1 MKTWDS
7 LKDLLLTHTELT
19 SGGKPF
25 VHHHA
30 AHCETGVTA
39 ALFRDKGLEISEP
52 MIFGIGSGIFFGHLP
67 FVKFVGLPI
76 STYRAQPGAVFR
88 KAAKRLDG
96 KFVTKKYTNAKKG
109 MDELLRVL
117 RSGQI
122 VGLTTNIYWLS
133 YFPDRFRFQFNGHNI
148 VILREIEN
156 GFRVSDPVLDK
167 PVDCRT
173 EDLIRARFARGPLEP
188 HGFMY
193 YPVSVNLHPDLRGA
207 CIKGMLD
214 TCNMMLRIP
223 VPIFGIRGIRF
234 LAKRIIKFEKT
245 QGFEEA
251 CRQLGMIVRMQE
263 EVGTGGA
270 GFRYMYAA
278 FLQEAADLFGSAE
291 LNDLSR
297 DMTAIG
303 DTWRE
308 FAVTAARIIKKRG
321 KQDET
326 FAKAGGLMLICA
338 GREEN
343 LFKNL
348 HEIAGKLKS

>member
-1 MKTWDS
+1 
-7 LKDLLLTHTELT
+7 LTETELT

-52 MIFGIGSGIFFGHLP
+52 MVFGIGSGIFFGHLP

-88 KAAKRLDG
+88 KAAKRLG
-96 KFVTKKYTNAKKG
+96 GEFVTQKYRNPQKG
-109 MDELLRVL
+109 MDELRRVL

-122 VGLTTNIYWLS
+122 VGMTTNIYWLS
-133 YFPDRFRFQFNGHNI
+133 YFPNRFRFQFNGHNI
-148 VILREIEN
+148 IVLREIEK
-156 GFRVSDPVLDK
+156 GFRVSDPVLEK
-167 PVDCRT
+167 PVDCLT
-173 EDLIRARFARGPLEP
+173 EDLVRARFARGPLEP

-193 YPVSVNLHPDLRGA
+193 YPVSVNLNPDLRRA

-223 VPIFGIRGIRF
+223 LPIFGIRGIRY
-234 LAKRIIKFEKT
+234 LSRRLIKFEKT
-245 QGFEEA
+245 QGFDEA

-278 FLQEAADLFGSAE
+278 FLQEAADLFGSP
-291 LNDLSR
+291 DLRKLSEE
-297 DMTAIG
+297 MTAIG
-303 DTWRE
+303 DIWRE

-321 KQDET
+321 GKEET

-338 GREEN
+338 GREEE

-348 HEIAGKLKS
+348 RDVVGKLKA

>member
-1 MKTWDS
+1 MS
-7 LKDLLLTHTELT
+7 ETELT
-19 SGGKPF
+19 AGGKPF

-52 MIFGIGSGIFFGHLP
+52 MVFGIGSGIFFGHLP
-67 FVKFVGLPI
+67 FVKWVGLPI
-76 STYRAQPGAVFR
+76 STYRSQPGAVFR
-88 KAAKRLDG
+88 KAAKRLG
-96 KFVTKKYTNAKKG
+96 GEFVTKKYRNPQKG
-109 MDELLRVL
+109 MEEMLRVL
-117 RSGQI
+117 RDGQI

-133 YFPDRFRFQFNGHNI
+133 YFPNRFRFQFNGHNI
-148 VILREIEN
+148 VVLREIEN

-167 PVDCRT
+167 PVDCLT
-173 EDLIRARFARGPLEP
+173 DDLIRARFARGPLEP

-193 YPVSVNLHPDLRGA
+193 YPVSINPRPDLRDA
-207 CIKGMLD
+207 CLKGMQD

-223 VPIFGIRGIRF
+223 LPIFGIRGIRY
-234 LAKRIIKFEKT
+234 LAKRIIKFDKT

-278 FLQEAADLFGSAE
+278 FLQEAAELFDSADLRE
-291 LNDLSR
+291 LSKE
-297 DMTAIG
+297 MTAIG
-303 DTWRE
+303 DVWRE

-321 KQDET
+321 KQEET

-338 GREEN
+338 GREEE

-348 HEIAGKLKS
+348 RDVAGKLKS